1 MGNKLPTLRDLC
13 RSLGD
18 DLAPLLP
25 AVAPR
30 AEVTAVHVSELADP
44 TPFLDGG
51 ELLLTTGLGFQ
62 PSPAGEPP
70 SVLWF
75 GGYVQRLVSRGVSG
89 LAVGVGPVHPAVPEG
104 LIDAA
109 SRAGLPL
116 LVIPAP
122 TPFLTVSRRYWSML
136 AESGQRELAE
146 TLSAHRSLVAASLGA
161 APVPAVLRRLAA
173 ATGGWAAH
181 LAPDGRPRAVWPADR
196 LAAAR
201 DLQGAVRRLNAV
213 GAHTS
218 TSLPLGDADVVVQ
231 PLGDGD
237 RLLGYLAVGHAR
249 PLPPRAQQ
257 LAMTAVALLTLESV
271 HAERLRLAGRVPDG
285 MVVDLLRA
293 GMVTAAR
300 HAAAF
305 AGVELPGRCRVAL
318 VAAADPGA
326 LLAAVDGSPGSRDDI
341 ILVGQPGGTG
351 QGGRPGG
358 AAPCCLLLR
367 DGAGSPAWLSGLIA
381 SGAGARG
388 VLGASSGLDGV
399 GGSACRAEAALA
411 GAAPGT
417 LVDLGG
423 SGQAPLDSP
432 ELRAWAARRLAPL
445 AGSGNADLAETLA
458 AALRCRSEQEAA
470 RELAVHRHT
479 VSNRVARIESVLGV
493 SLGDPDARAELWLA
507 LRLAGPL
514 LAAPGGRSASLPDM
528 PVSAAYKPISV
539 TSGGICASVN

>member
-1 MGNKLPTLRDLC
+1 MMTSSSSRWGTGTGC
-13 RSLGD
+13 WATWRS
-18 DLAPLLP
+18 
-25 AVAPR
+25 
-30 AEVTAVHVSELADP
+30 
-44 TPFLDGG
+44 
-51 ELLLTTGLGFQ
+51 
-62 PSPAGEPP
+62 
-70 SVLWF
+70 
-75 GGYVQRLVSRGVSG
+75 
-89 LAVGVGPVHPAVPEG
+89 
-104 LIDAA
+104 
-109 SRAGLPL
+109 
-116 LVIPAP
+116 
-122 TPFLTVSRRYWSML
+122 
-136 AESGQRELAE
+136 
-146 TLSAHRSLVAASLGA
+146 
-161 APVPAVLRRLAA
+161 
-173 ATGGWAAH
+173 AT
-181 LAPDGRPRAVWPADR
+181 
-196 LAAAR
+196 
-201 DLQGAVRRLNAV
+201 
-213 GAHTS
+213 
-218 TSLPLGDADVVVQ
+218 
-231 PLGDGD
+231 
-237 RLLGYLAVGHAR
+237 HAR

-271 HAERLRLAGRVPDG
+271 HAERLRLAGRAPDG

-341 ILVGQPGGTG
+341 I
-351 QGGRPGG
+351 
-358 AAPCCLLLR
+358 
-367 DGAGSPAWLSGLIA
+367 
-381 SGAGARG
+381 
-388 VLGASSGLDGV
+388 
-399 GGSACRAEAALA
+399 
-411 GAAPGT
+411 